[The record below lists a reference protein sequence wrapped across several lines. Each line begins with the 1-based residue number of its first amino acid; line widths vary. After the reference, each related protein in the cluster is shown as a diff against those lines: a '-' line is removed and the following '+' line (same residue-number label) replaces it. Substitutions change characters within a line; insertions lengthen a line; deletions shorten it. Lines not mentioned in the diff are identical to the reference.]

1 MGCTTSPP
9 ARHLSSDFRDDSD
22 DDDSTP
28 PLKDRDIVVD
38 QRRPIPTSV
47 LNFSIPHMLRYA
59 IKCLQYQTGV
69 NQLRDVGIVD
79 GQIQLAVYQSHRQLS
94 TNGYDHNMYK
104 FPLINSLER
113 DRTPIVK
120 FDAMEMVELG
130 KYPIDSMEFNNICSL
145 FVENLDVELSGGLG
159 YRLDSR
165 PNDVAQASMF
175 HGNAL
180 LNSIV
185 RNSGTCFILPFRT
198 IPSSGVNLLNA
209 DTNCRELN
217 SRLARL
223 GRNDAFFENS
233 VQDGLGKYSIIVTG
247 RNYMSLM
254 SNSWLDDSIINFF
267 MRWLMFQRFP
277 GDSSCKVHV
286 FNTHFLSFLE
296 RQGYTDDLRRWLRN
310 AGDIFDKKFLIF
322 PCHTMSHWSMLVV
335 VNPGKMM
342 QTHKRWGD
350 ISYTGEVA
358 GMFHLDP
365 MGSAG
370 HSYRI
375 KQSFARSVRNAL
387 NSEWD
392 HRHNNGMD
400 RLTRPFTHRD
410 SFKLHCPTGE

>member
-1 MGCTTSPP
+1 MTKHIGSTTTQL
-9 ARHLSSDFRDDSD
+9 ARQQHQEQEVFDINKFR
-22 DDDSTP
+22 
-28 PLKDRDIVVD
+28 LE
-38 QRRPIPTSV
+38 QRRPIPPSV

-69 NQLRDVGIVD
+69 TQLRHVGIVD
-79 GQIQLAVYQSHRQLS
+79 GQIQQAVYHSHRQLS
-94 TNGYDHNMYK
+94 TNGYDHIKYE
-104 FPLINSLER
+104 FPLINCVTNN
-113 DRTPIVK
+113 RTPIVK
-120 FDAMEMVELG
+120 FDAMEMLELG
-130 KYPIDSMEFNNICSL
+130 KHSIYSTEFNNICSL
-145 FVENLDVELSGGLG
+145 FVDKYGLG

-165 PNDVAQASMF
+165 PNVIAHVSML
-175 HGNAL
+175 HGNSL

-185 RNSGTCFILPFRT
+185 RKRETCFILPFRT

-217 SRLARL
+217 SRLAVL

-233 VQDGLGKYSIIVTG
+233 VHDGLGKYSIIVTG
-247 RNYMSLM
+247 RNYMSLI

-277 GDSSCKVHV
+277 GDNSCKVHV

-296 RQGYTDDLRRWLRN
+296 RQGYTDDLKRWLRN

-322 PCHTMSHWSMLVV
+322 PCHTMSHWSLLVV
-335 VNPGKMM
+335 VNAGKMM

-350 ISYTGEVA
+350 SSYTGEVA

-365 MGSAG
+365 LGSAG
-370 HSYRI
+370 HSYSI

-410 SFKLHCPTGE
+410 SFKLHCPSGE